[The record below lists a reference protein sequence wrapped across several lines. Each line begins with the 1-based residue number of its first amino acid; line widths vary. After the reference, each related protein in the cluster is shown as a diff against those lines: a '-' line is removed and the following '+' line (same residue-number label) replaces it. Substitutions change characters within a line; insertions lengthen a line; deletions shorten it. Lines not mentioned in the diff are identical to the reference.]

1 MNNSFVVEEEFLEC
15 VEKFDYVSYLLNFI
29 LLTITIISEIQG
41 CSNCESNGIID
52 GSVKVL
58 KRLKCR
64 KKKEDNNNNL
74 DV

>member
-1 MNNSFVVEEEFLEC
+1 MNITDEDFLEC
-15 VEKFDYVSYLLNFI
+15 VEKFDYVSYILNFI

-52 GSVKVL
+52 GSVKIL
-58 KRLKCR
+58 KQYTC
-64 KKKEDNNNNL
+64 KKKTEKDNNNL